1 MAIEDSGFGV
11 QSITLRDNSIRTVEN
26 AAATLN
32 ILPSLHPVFTSDGKD
47 NVISEENSLNTVL
60 TKYGDDFADIN
71 QYGQQN
77 LNAEQVLQAGGTAY
91 LCRLLPANARPAHL
105 VVKFA
110 VKAAENIPLYKR
122 NGYGQFILDDNGD
135 KIPVKATQ
143 TRTVTDTDPETGAQ
157 TERTVEEE
165 VDATTTGIEIKVI
178 VESADATTWER
189 YPSASRLS
197 SYYKAVG
204 TDNEGFKVF
213 PMFFL
218 NYYANGKAGNDYGLR
233 IINDFQRDEKVSDG
247 RRYQMFLV
255 KKTSSGVETL
265 SIGNGLSFSFNPNAT
280 ISKTISVIEGL
291 QSIYQNY
298 EGTTEK
304 QLHMDFYY
312 ENYAKLAKE
321 ITEILGQ
328 EQLVTDG
335 IDEDYEIRT
344 PESIEDFD
352 FINGYAKDGET
363 FDTVVVS
370 ENSVNLGNYQYL
382 KGGNDGDFE
391 GLTEEQDIQNARN
404 VLLKKFFEAEVDQK
418 TFLNVL
424 KCDAGIIYDANY
436 PMEVKK
442 AMAGIVNW
450 RRDMCVVFDTGFT
463 ENLQEAVAV
472 AKQINGFI
480 GSDGSENFA
489 IVPHAG
495 ITVDRTINVRVT
507 GTYEMAYGLTRLY
520 RLAPFSVYA
529 GQQNGDAGCVRKTIF
544 DWVIEQTKPI
554 GYEEKLAKQ
563 NKLYW
568 ATDLGKAL
576 SVVANGNYTGRN
588 IYFYSNAN
596 QYVESV
602 SKVAEFRNSI
612 LINDIRRVLKLVLVK
627 YTFDTT
633 GAASAIEK
641 ATTELT
647 NKFSSRYPSNVEI
660 VLNLYQTDR
669 DKLLN
674 LATCE
679 VAVNFPDI
687 FESWTGI
694 IIADRQSA

>member
-91 LCRLLPANARPAHL
+91 LCRLLPANARSAHL

-255 KKTSSGVETL
+255 KKTSNGVETL

-370 ENSVNLGNYQYL
+370 EHSVNLGNYQYL

-391 GLTEEQDIQNARN
+391 GLTEETDIQNARN
-404 VLLKKFFEAEVDQK
+404 ILLKKFFEAEVDQK

-596 QYVESV
+596 QYTESV

>member
-11 QSITLRDNSIRTVEN
+11 QSITLRDNSVRVVEN

-32 ILPSLHPVFTSDGKD
+32 ILPSLHPIFSSDGKD
-47 NVISEENSLNTVL
+47 NVISEENSLNTVKS
-60 TKYGDDFADIN
+60 KYGDDFADIN
-71 QYGQQN
+71 AYGQQN

-91 LCRLLPANARPAHL
+91 LCRLLPDNAKPAHL

-110 VKAAENIPLYKR
+110 VKSAENIPLYKR
-122 NGYGQFILDDNGD
+122 NGYGQFILDENGN
-135 KIPVKATQ
+135 KIPVKAIQ
-143 TRTVTDTDPETGAQ
+143 TRTVTVTNPETGEETSQ
-157 TERTVEEE
+157 IVEEE

-178 VESADATTWER
+178 VEHADDTIWGR
-189 YPSASRLS
+189 YPSVSKLS
-197 SYYKAVG
+197 NYYKAIG
-204 TDNEGFKVF
+204 TDDEGFRVF
-213 PMFFL
+213 PMFFI
-218 NYYANGKAGNDYGLR
+218 NYYANGKAGNDYGIRL
-233 IINDFQRDEKVSDG
+233 INDFQRDDKVSDG

-255 KKTSSGVETL
+255 KKTSNGVETL

-280 ISKTISVIEGL
+280 VSNTIKVIEGL
-291 QSIYQNY
+291 QAIYQNY

-304 QLHMDFYY
+304 QIHMDFYY

-321 ITEILGQ
+321 IAEIIGQ
-328 EQLVTDG
+328 EQLVTEGLDP
-335 IDEDYEIRT
+335 DFVLRAPD
-344 PESIEDFD
+344 SVEDFD
-352 FINGYAKDGET
+352 FINGLAKDGES
-363 FDTVVVS
+363 FDNVIVN
-370 ENSVNLGNYQYL
+370 EHSVNIGNYQYL
-382 KGGNDGDFE
+382 KGGTDGDFE
-391 GLTEEQDIQNARN
+391 NLTEEADIQAARN
-404 VLLKKFFEAEVDQK
+404 ILLKRFFDGEVDQK

-442 AMAGIVNW
+442 AMAGIVKW
-450 RRDMCVVFDTGFT
+450 RRDMCVVFDCGFT
-463 ENLQEAVAV
+463 ENLQEAVAI
-472 AKQINGFI
+472 AKEINDAI

-588 IYFYSNAN
+588 VYFYSNAN
-596 QYVESV
+596 QYVEPV
-602 SKVAEFRNSI
+602 SKVAEFRNSV
-612 LINDIRRVLKLVLVK
+612 LINDIRRILKLVLVK

-694 IIADRQSA
+694 IIADRQSE

>member
-11 QSITLRDNSIRTVEN
+11 QSITLRDNSIRIVEN

-71 QYGQQN
+71 AYGQQN

-91 LCRLLPANARPAHL
+91 LCRLLPDNARPAHL

-110 VKAAENIPLYKR
+110 VKSAENIPLYKR
-122 NGYGQFILDDNGD
+122 DGYGQFILDDDGN
-135 KIPVKATQ
+135 KIPVKAIQTQ
-143 TRTVTDTDPETGAQ
+143 TTTVHNSETGQ
-157 TERTVEEE
+157 DDEVTQEVE
-165 VDATTTGIEIKVI
+165 VNATTTGIEIKVI
-178 VESADATTWER
+178 VESASNEIWER
-189 YPSASRLS
+189 NPSASRLS
-197 SYYKAVG
+197 SHFKTCG

-213 PMFFL
+213 PMFFI
-218 NYYANGKAGNDYGLR
+218 NYYANGKSGLNYGLR
-233 IINDFQRDEKVSDG
+233 IINDFQRDEKVNDG
-247 RRYQMFLV
+247 RRYQLFLV
-255 KKTSSGVETL
+255 KKTSNGVETL

-280 ISKTISVIEGL
+280 ISKTINVIEGL
-291 QSIYQNY
+291 QSVYQNY
-298 EGTTEK
+298 DGTVEK
-304 QLHMDFYY
+304 QVHLDFYY
-312 ENYAKLAKE
+312 ENYAKLTKE
-321 ITEILGQ
+321 ISDILNQQQLITE
-328 EQLVTDG
+328 G
-335 IDEDYEIRT
+335 IDEDYVIRK
-344 PESIEDFD
+344 PETIEDFD
-352 FINGYAKDGET
+352 FINGCAKDGET
-363 FDTVVVS
+363 FDNVIVN
-370 ENSVNLGNYQYL
+370 EHSVDLNNYQYFE
-382 KGGNDGDFE
+382 GGSDGDFE
-391 GLTEEQDIQNARN
+391 TLSDEAAIQGARN
-404 VLLKKFFEAEVDQK
+404 ILLKRFFEGDVDQK

-436 PMEVKK
+436 DMEVKK
-442 AMAGIVNW
+442 SMAGIVKW
-450 RRDMCVVFDTGFT
+450 RRDMCVVFDVGFT
-463 ENLQEAVAV
+463 ENLQEAVAL

-480 GSDGSENFA
+480 GADGSENFA

-495 ITVDRTINVRVT
+495 ITVDRAINVRVT

-588 IYFYSNAN
+588 VYFYSNAN
-596 QYVESV
+596 QYVEPV

-612 LINDIRRVLKLVLVK
+612 LINDIRRILKLVLVK

-633 GAASAIEK
+633 GAQSAIDK
-641 ATTELT
+641 ATTELN
-647 NKFSSRYPSNVEI
+647 NKFSSRYPSNIQI

-687 FESWTGI
+687 FESWTGV
-694 IIADRQSA
+694 IIADRQE

>member
-255 KKTSSGVETL
+255 KKTSNGVETL

-280 ISKTISVIEGL
+280 ISKTINVIEGL
-291 QSIYQNY
+291 QSVYQNY

-370 ENSVNLGNYQYL
+370 EHSVNLGNYQYL

-391 GLTEEQDIQNARN
+391 GLTEETDIQNARN
-404 VLLKKFFEAEVDQK
+404 ILLKKFFEAEVDQK

>member
-11 QSITLRDNSIRTVEN
+11 QSITLRDNSVRVVEN

-60 TKYGDDFADIN
+60 NKYGDDFADIN

-77 LNAEQVLQAGGTAY
+77 LNAEQVLLAGGTTY
-91 LCRLLPANARPAHL
+91 LCRLLPDDAKPAHI

-110 VKAAENIPLYKR
+110 VKSAENIPLYKR
-122 NGYGQFILDDNGD
+122 NGYGQFILDDDGN
-135 KIPVKATQ
+135 KIPVKATSTTTQ
-143 TRTVTDTDPETGAQ
+143 TVVNPETG
-157 TERTVEEE
+157 EEEE
-165 VDATTTGIEIKVI
+165 VEAGTEIDAKTTGIEIKVI
-178 VESADATTWER
+178 VESADNETWER

-197 SYYKAVG
+197 SHYKAIG
-204 TDNEGFKVF
+204 TDNDGFKVF
-213 PMFFL
+213 PMFFM

-233 IINDFQRDEKVSDG
+233 IINDFQRDEKVNDG

-255 KKTSSGVETL
+255 KKTSNGVETL

-280 ISKTISVIEGL
+280 ISKTINVIEGL
-291 QSIYQNY
+291 QSVYQNY
-298 EGTTEK
+298 EGTVEK
-304 QLHMDFYY
+304 QIHMDFYY
-312 ENYAKLAKE
+312 ENYAKLIKE
-321 ITEILGQ
+321 IGDILNQ
-328 EQLVTDG
+328 EQMVTPG
-335 IDEDYEIRT
+335 IDPDYVIRK
-344 PESIEDFD
+344 PETIEDFD
-352 FINGYAKDGET
+352 FINGMAKDGES
-363 FDTVVVS
+363 FDNVIVNAES
-370 ENSVNLGNYQYL
+370 ANLGNYQYF
-382 KGGNDGDFE
+382 KGGSDGEFE
-391 GLTEEQDIQNARN
+391 TVTDEEDLQNKRSI
-404 VLLKKFFEAEVDQK
+404 LLKRFFDGEVDQK

-436 PMEVKK
+436 PMDVKK
-442 AMAGIVNW
+442 AMAGVVKW

-463 ENLQEAVAV
+463 NNLQESVAL

-480 GSDGSENFA
+480 GADGSENFA

-576 SVVANGNYTGRN
+576 SNVANGNYTGRN
-588 IYFYSNAN
+588 VYFYSNAN
-596 QYVESV
+596 QYVEPT

-612 LINDIRRVLKLVLVK
+612 LINDIRRILKLVLVK
-627 YTFDTT
+627 YTFDVT
-633 GAASAIEK
+633 GAESAIEK

-694 IIADRQSA
+694 IIADRQAA